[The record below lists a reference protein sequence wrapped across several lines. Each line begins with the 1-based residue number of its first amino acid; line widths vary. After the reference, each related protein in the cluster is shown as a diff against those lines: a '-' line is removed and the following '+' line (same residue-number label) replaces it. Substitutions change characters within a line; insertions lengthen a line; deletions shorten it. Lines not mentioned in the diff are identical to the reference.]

1 MSKKLRIVISV
12 FMLAV
17 IGFAAIPKVYFHK
30 LMGHTHINAPAGVMS
45 NGNNVELKD
54 NKNTQDCD
62 LDKFE
67 TPVYFTIFKFILNCN
82 PFKSS
87 AKVSDNYREKS
98 PSSKKIIFSQL
109 RAPPLG

>member
-12 FMLAV
+12 IMLAA
-17 IGFAAIPKVYFHK
+17 IGFTAVPKVYFHK
-30 LMGHTHINAPAGVMS
+30 LMGHTHISAPTDVMS
-45 NGNNVELKD
+45 NGNVELKD

-62 LDKFE
+62 IDKFE

-87 AKVSDNYREKS
+87 AKISDNYQEKS
-98 PSSKKIIFSQL
+98 PSSRKIIVSQL